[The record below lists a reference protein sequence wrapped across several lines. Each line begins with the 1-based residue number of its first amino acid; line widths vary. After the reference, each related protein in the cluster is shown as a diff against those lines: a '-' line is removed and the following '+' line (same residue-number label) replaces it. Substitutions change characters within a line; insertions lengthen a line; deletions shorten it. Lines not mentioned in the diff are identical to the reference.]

1 MFYFF
6 LLLNK
11 KCSLFAF
18 FRFYESCSNELLY
31 LSIFSLVKIPPVE
44 TKNIWLLNTEWAY
57 SLGNDS
63 QTVVVEEEEMVPLC
77 KSSGFGHV
85 LADSL
90 VECIRPFP
98 VFALLTLPSISK
110 EYEAFTDL
118 VPRSV
123 IGISNRKLQKFT
135 KIIRELQLAP
145 KSFISES
152 CLEVN
157 PVL

>member
-1 MFYFF
+1 M
-6 LLLNK
+6 
-11 KCSLFAF
+11 
-18 FRFYESCSNELLY
+18 
-31 LSIFSLVKIPPVE
+31 
-44 TKNIWLLNTEWAY
+44 LNTEWAC

-63 QTVVVEEEEMVPLC
+63 QTVVVEDEEMVSLC
-77 KSSGFGHV
+77 KCSGFSHV

-90 VECIRPFP
+90 VEYIRPFP

-123 IGISNRKLQKFT
+123 IGISNRKLQMFT

-152 CLEVN
+152 CLEAS

>member
-1 MFYFF
+1 MQIQWFQ
-6 LLLNK
+6 
-11 KCSLFAF
+11 
-18 FRFYESCSNELLY
+18 SC
-31 LSIFSLVKIPPVE
+31 LSREP
-44 TKNIWLLNTEWAY
+44 
-57 SLGNDS
+57 
-63 QTVVVEEEEMVPLC
+63 
-77 KSSGFGHV
+77 
-85 LADSL
+85 

-135 KIIRELQLAP
+135 KIISELQLAP